1 MANFPNPH
9 GQVRAPRVHISNP
22 KPVRLAVEGRR
33 LQGLLLK
40 VSLTGGLVE
49 LAKPISDGSFGEV
62 VLDSADGPI
71 RGLIEFLRP
80 DRKTT
85 AQGFRFVALEDEDH
99 HRLSHMLRGM
109 RSS

>member
-9 GQVRAPRVHISNP
+9 GQVRAPRVHLSHP
-22 KPVRLAVEGRR
+22 KPVRLAVEGKRM
-33 LQGLLLK
+33 QGMLLK

-49 LAKPISDGSFGEV
+49 IGKPIGNGSFGEV

-71 RGLIEFLRP
+71 RGLVEFLRP
-80 DRKTT
+80 DRKAT

-99 HRLSHMLRGM
+99 HRLSDLLRGM
-109 RSS
+109 RTS